1 MDKLITFYS
10 KKVQCL
16 DASLS
21 FFSSIKQKCILGS
34 LGNSSVCCYAS
45 RSTHHCRSG
54 LLSAGNTIQR
64 NPGDLFSYAM
74 DLNNP
79 MPFQQ
84 AWYKCPGLSAR
95 EHPKGEFKAF
105 SSSKLQACIV
115 DIIKSKCRSRVC
127 FCSRSKAIL
136 NVFWWLTFICIY
148 LKYYQRIFHGT
159 CTFIYRYNP
168 KCI

>member
-1 MDKLITFYS
+1 M
-10 KKVQCL
+10 QCL
-16 DASLS
+16 DVILS

-64 NPGDLFSYAM
+64 HPGDLFSYAM

-79 MPFQQ
+79 TSFQQ

-105 SSSKLQACIV
+105 SFPKPRACIE
-115 DIIKSKCRSRVC
+115 DTIKNKCRSRVH

-136 NVFWWLTFICIY
+136 NVFFF
-148 LKYYQRIFHGT
+148 LKVFFFFFFVYTLNYYQRIFYRT
-159 CTFIYRYNP
+159 CIFIYRYNP
-168 KCI
+168 KCS